1 MNIFDILPA
10 RLLILPDRQIVGA
23 FENLSWFSIILENVD
38 GENQEVNQEDNVSEE
53 QLRKISVGGE
63 WKRLARNLEIK
74 DSFIEEIDANRE
86 FRTLED
92 KCWQVFR
99 EYLRIHGRIGR
110 ESLNSV
116 FVEIGKSTLKIEP
129 PETKEE
135 KLDES
140 IENSG

>member
-1 MNIFDILPA
+1 MI
-10 RLLILPDRQIVGA
+10 
-23 FENLSWFSIILENVD
+23 SIILENGD
-38 GENQEVNQEDNVSEE
+38 GENQANQEDNVSEE
-53 QLRKISVGGE
+53 RLRKISVGGE

-86 FRTLED
+86 FRTFDD

-110 ESLNSV
+110 ESLNNV

>member
-38 GENQEVNQEDNVSEE
+38 GENQEDDVSEE
-53 QLRKISVGGE
+53 RLRKISVGGD

-74 DSFIEEIDANRE
+74 DSFIEETDANKE
-86 FRTLED
+86 FRTFED
-92 KCWQVFR
+92 KCWQIFR

-110 ESLNSV
+110 ESLNSA
-116 FVEIGKSTLKIEP
+116 FVEIDKSALKIEP